1 MSKKALIITYGCQ
14 MNINDSAK
22 IKNVLLDMGYEM
34 TESMD
39 KADAVFINTCTV
51 RDGAAQKVY
60 GKLGELKH
68 LKKKNP
74 NMIVGVTGCLAQE
87 EKEEV
92 KKKVKFVDMVIGNQ
106 NIYQIPQYMDKILNK
121 KIKSVILV
129 DNEDELPP
137 RIDAEFES
145 DISAYIS
152 IMYGCNNFCTYCIVP
167 HVRGRERSVNKE
179 DILRDVKSYVEKG
192 YKEITLL
199 GQNVNSYNG
208 GGKEFAELLKD
219 IAAIEGKF
227 RIRFTSPHP
236 RDFSDEVLD
245 VVASNEKISKNIH
258 LPLQA
263 GSTSVLKSM
272 NRGYT
277 KEEYL
282 ELVERI
288 KQKIDNVAITTDII
302 VGFPGET
309 EENFQ
314 DTLDVVL
321 KTGYENAYMFMYSKR
336 KRTPAAVM
344 ENQVSDE
351 DKEDRLQRLI
361 KIQTEMS
368 RKLSD
373 CYLGKTV
380 EVLVE
385 GTTKKND
392 EFYTGR
398 TDSNKVVI
406 FKGNKDMVGK
416 FVNLKI
422 VDVRTWTL
430 YGECI

>member
-336 KRTPAAVM
+336 KGTPAAVM

>member
-199 GQNVNSYNG
+199 G
-208 GGKEFAELLKD
+208 
-219 IAAIEGKF
+219 
-227 RIRFTSPHP
+227 
-236 RDFSDEVLD
+236 
-245 VVASNEKISKNIH
+245 
-258 LPLQA
+258 
-263 GSTSVLKSM
+263 
-272 NRGYT
+272 
-277 KEEYL
+277 
-282 ELVERI
+282 
-288 KQKIDNVAITTDII
+288 
-302 VGFPGET
+302 
-309 EENFQ
+309 
-314 DTLDVVL
+314 
-321 KTGYENAYMFMYSKR
+321 
-336 KRTPAAVM
+336 
-344 ENQVSDE
+344 
-351 DKEDRLQRLI
+351 
-361 KIQTEMS
+361 
-368 RKLSD
+368 
-373 CYLGKTV
+373 
-380 EVLVE
+380 
-385 GTTKKND
+385 
-392 EFYTGR
+392 
-398 TDSNKVVI
+398 
-406 FKGNKDMVGK
+406 
-416 FVNLKI
+416 
-422 VDVRTWTL
+422 
-430 YGECI
+430 

>member
-1 MSKKALIITYGCQ
+1 
-14 MNINDSAK
+14 
-22 IKNVLLDMGYEM
+22 
-34 TESMD
+34 
-39 KADAVFINTCTV
+39 
-51 RDGAAQKVY
+51 
-60 GKLGELKH
+60 
-68 LKKKNP
+68 
-74 NMIVGVTGCLAQE
+74 
-87 EKEEV
+87 
-92 KKKVKFVDMVIGNQ
+92 MVIGNQ

-219 IAAIEGKF
+219 IAAIDGKF

-336 KRTPAAVM
+336 KGTPAAVM

-351 DKEDRLQRLI
+351 DKEERLQRLI

>member
-219 IAAIEGKF
+219 IAAIDGKF

-336 KRTPAAVM
+336 KGTPAAVM

>member
-68 LKKKNP
+68 LEKKNP

-219 IAAIEGKF
+219 IAAIDGKF

-336 KRTPAAVM
+336 KGTPAAVM

>member
-1 MSKKALIITYGCQ
+1 